1 MPEEVQDQL
10 NKITFSQV
18 VKAPITYMLMV
29 ALSLM
34 WFFVYRFGNSSDQVN
49 INCEAEKIELRKEL
63 TQSRADKDA
72 LTTALLIKNGIILQQ
87 AQDKKEL
94 DSTIR
99 TTVGKKAKSIVR
111 EK

>member
-1 MPEEVQDQL
+1 MDNQTT
-10 NKITFSQV
+10 NKVTIGQIA
-18 VKAPITYMLMV
+18 KAPVTYMLMV

-34 WFFVYRFGNSSDQVN
+34 WFFVYRFGASSDQVN
-49 INCEAEKIELRKEL
+49 QNCEAEKAELRKERNQAL
-63 TQSRADKDA
+63 ADKDV

-87 AQDKKEL
+87 AQEHKDL

-99 TTVGKKAKSIVR
+99 TKVGTKAKQIVK